1 MTQEGAVVWSSG
13 WVEHLNFNPLSHSP
27 FGIIRKP
34 GLNRRRALIDIYKRE
49 DSGHLP
55 GKVGVAGPLP
65 IVTLE
70 KQQSETSTKCPKAGL
85 RPEPK
90 SMC

>member
-1 MTQEGAVVWSSG
+1 MERSEWRPQ
-13 WVEHLNFNPLSHSP
+13 
-27 FGIIRKP
+27 IRR
-34 GLNRRRALIDIYKRE
+34 NRRRGLIDIYKRE

-70 KQQSETSTKCPKAGL
+70 KQQSETSTKCPKAGFVPGTQVNVL
-85 RPEPK
+85 TMR
-90 SMC
+90 